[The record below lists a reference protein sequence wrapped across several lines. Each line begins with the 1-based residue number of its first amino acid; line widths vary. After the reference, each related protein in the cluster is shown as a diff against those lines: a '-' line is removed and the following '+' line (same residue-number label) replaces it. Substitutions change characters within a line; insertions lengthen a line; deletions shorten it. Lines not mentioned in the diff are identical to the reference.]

1 MIPFDSLS
9 EAYARFRPR
18 YPSRLLDGFARH
30 CRDRRPL
37 PRTILDVGCG
47 TGISTRALRDAF
59 GSGPSILGIEP
70 SVGMID
76 AAISATDDPN
86 TRYIQ
91 ARAEE
96 LPARDESADV
106 IFAAQAIQWFDRPA
120 FYGEAARAL
129 APTTGTLAICQN
141 NRDWSGDAFLDA
153 YESLLEEYSPGYTR
167 GYRAIDLGCEL
178 RDLPWVGHVDI
189 TTERWTMTGSIDD
202 FVGLAFSSTKMKA
215 AAEANGLAT
224 MRVVVHELA
233 QAYAIDGVVS
243 VPYVCEL
250 YAAHSL

>member
-76 AAISATDDPN
+76 AAISATYDPN

-129 APTTGTLAICQN
+129 APTTGTLT
-141 NRDWSGDAFLDA
+141 
-153 YESLLEEYSPGYTR
+153 EEYSPGYTR